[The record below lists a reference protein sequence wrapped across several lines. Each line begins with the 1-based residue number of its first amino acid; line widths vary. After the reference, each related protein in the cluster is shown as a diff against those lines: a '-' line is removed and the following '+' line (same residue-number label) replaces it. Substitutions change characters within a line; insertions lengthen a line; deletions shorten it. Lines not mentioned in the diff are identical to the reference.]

1 MNDSGMGAAALL
13 RSLPGAGWLI
23 ADRGH
28 DADWFREALKNK
40 GIKPV
45 RGGFDPPDQI

>member
-1 MNDSGMGAAALL
+1 MTAGQVSDDMGAAA
-13 RSLPGAGWLI
+13 RPSRLPGADWRI

-28 DADWFREALKNK
+28 DATWFRDALQEK

-45 RGGFDPPDQI
+45 RG